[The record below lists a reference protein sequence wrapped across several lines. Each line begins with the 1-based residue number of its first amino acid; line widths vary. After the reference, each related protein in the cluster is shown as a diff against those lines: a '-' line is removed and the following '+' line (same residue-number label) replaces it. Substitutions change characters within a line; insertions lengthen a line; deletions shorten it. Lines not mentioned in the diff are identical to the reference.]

1 MNVKQLKQVKEII
14 KEHEKDYDFND
25 YIDNYLEDKEL
36 LEINNETDLIEYI
49 ELANQDFNITNAE
62 VIYYATAMKYLTEHD
77 TSLQESMEIASEIG
91 FETKNLNSETLAS
104 LLKSRNNE
112 EDFATF
118 LNDIESDL
126 EELFNN

>member
-126 EELFNN
+126 EELFNI